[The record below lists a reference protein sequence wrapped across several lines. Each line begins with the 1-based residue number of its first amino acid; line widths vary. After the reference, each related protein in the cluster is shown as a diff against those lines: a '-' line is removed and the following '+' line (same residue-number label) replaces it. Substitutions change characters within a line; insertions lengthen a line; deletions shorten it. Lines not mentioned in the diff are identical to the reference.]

1 MNLEK
6 DTYIFNIILYLRN
19 NPWKPYFVED
29 YIEISFVK
37 KTPRNLVVKFPTWV
51 LHIFYGVL

>member
-37 KTPRNLVVKFPTWV
+37 KTQGT
-51 LHIFYGVL
+51 